1 MTDHAEPIFEIA
13 PREAISPPRRRRS
26 PTHWRAAALLLP
38 ALTVIMAV
46 LVAPLL
52 VTVVESF
59 AAGAGGLRNYEA
71 VVGDPSVRHAI
82 TNSLRWLLFAPLVCL
97 AGLALSWP
105 GRRLRRPGRVVI
117 GVLAAPVAVS
127 ALVTGAAFRLLFE
140 PQPGSGTVTAVA
152 GGITFLGSGWI
163 WVVLGLAFTWQW
175 LGLAAVV
182 FRASVAGMPADLV
195 RVARA
200 FGAGRL
206 RQARAVALPVLLP
219 AGALVLI
226 IVLVAAARVFELVL
240 AVAPGAVQDQVD
252 VVGVHLWRFGPLLGT
267 GESAALAVLLLA
279 FVAIV
284 ALAGLWGLRRE
295 WPTGQPA
302 PSASARP
309 AQARPVPPVAVLP
322 VEARA
327 VPAGTVLPAQARAV
341 PAGAAI
347 GAAGRWGVRA
357 FGAAVALIWTVPIGV
372 LLLTSLHTPLAAA
385 TTGWWSGGWG
395 WGSYQAAFA
404 GGQLLSTLGSTA
416 VHALVAAALL
426 LVLAVPAAYALAWG
440 GLPRPA
446 ARTLVAAATV
456 LAVLPP
462 QVVATPLGYILDHLQ
477 LLGAATPLILVH
489 VAFGVPL
496 AILLLRGAFASV
508 PRETVSARQL
518 DPVRGSALFAVVTS
532 CWPAL
537 LAVAVFEIV
546 LVWNDVLIGLLFGG
560 TEAGAVTLVLFEQTR
575 QFATSAGPLAADAVV
590 ITLFPLILVLATGRW
605 LVRGL
610 AEGVRR

>member
-1 MTDHAEPIFEIA
+1 MTNHAEPIFEIA

-152 GGITFLGSGWI
+152 GGITFLGPGWI

-309 AQARPVPPVAVLP
+309 AQARPVPPVVAP
-322 VEARA
+322 
-327 VPAGTVLPAQARAV
+327 
-341 PAGAAI
+341 

>member
-1 MTDHAEPIFEIA
+1 MTNHAEPIFEIA

-152 GGITFLGSGWI
+152 GGITFLGPGWI

-309 AQARPVPPVAVLP
+309 AQARPVPPVAAP
-322 VEARA
+322 
-327 VPAGTVLPAQARAV
+327 GT
-341 PAGAAI
+341 
-347 GAAGRWGVRA
+347 AGRWGVRV